1 MPNGSQVEATTEA
14 TTERLRSAPVRA
26 EAARVAQ
33 MFVDGMNPA
42 DIVRELRG
50 VKSSEGG
57 KYQAALSEV
66 LNLLREGM
74 R

>member
-1 MPNGSQVEATTEA
+1 MPIGSHLEANTKA
-14 TTERLRSAPVRA
+14 NPERLHSAPIRA